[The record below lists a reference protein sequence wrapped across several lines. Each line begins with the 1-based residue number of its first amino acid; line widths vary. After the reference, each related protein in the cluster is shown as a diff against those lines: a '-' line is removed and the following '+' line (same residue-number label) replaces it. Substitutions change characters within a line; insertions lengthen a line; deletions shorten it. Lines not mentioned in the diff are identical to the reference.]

1 MSDTETSP
9 ATLLYELAGLD
20 PQVRRDVA
28 TVLRQVSDTL
38 AELPDGK
45 TASYVLG
52 VFAHVLDPV
61 WPVPKTVFGTGGD
74 AVHGGS
80 SQWANSPMHGRST
93 TVGHFGEGLGH
104 TAKGRRHFAAFLRIE
119 GCQFVKE
126 RRWRHLLDR
135 PRLFHLRQ
143 TTAA

>member
-38 AELPDGK
+38 AELPDEK

-61 WPVPKTVFGTGGD
+61 WPVPKI
-74 AVHGGS
+74 
-80 SQWANSPMHGRST
+80 GR
-93 TVGHFGEGLGH
+93 
-104 TAKGRRHFAAFLRIE
+104 
-119 GCQFVKE
+119 
-126 RRWRHLLDR
+126 
-135 PRLFHLRQ
+135 
-143 TTAA
+143 